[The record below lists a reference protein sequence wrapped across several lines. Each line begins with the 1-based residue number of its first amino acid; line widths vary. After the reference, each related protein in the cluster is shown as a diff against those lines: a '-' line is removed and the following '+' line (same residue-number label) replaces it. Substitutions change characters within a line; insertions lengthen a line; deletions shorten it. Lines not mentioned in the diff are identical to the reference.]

1 MLTTF
6 QVKATLITATGIYW
20 RYMCYVAMH
29 MVKKRSIYSLITL
42 INFTKYRFFMYLYKI
57 GQ

>member
-42 INFTKYRFFMYLYKI
+42 INFTKYRFFMYL
-57 GQ
+57 